1 LALSIILAS
10 VPISCLPALWGS
22 MLSTQLQE
30 KGGSLKGSLVAML
43 PEPRSEPESPRVCSH
58 CAPVMFQPGDMVDL
72 EGPSAAPGFRNQPA
86 VVTKVFDRHCEVV
99 VVDSSL
105 NCIGECWPNVTDIT
119 LRGDAGWR
127 LHQRVYIKGLR
138 HKHRRLLNGSTGV
151 IIEHVQEGH
160 PCFISRNGSEHPQL
174 AVCVRLDEPWERK
187 RTIVLEPKYVHSWD
201 EELFKATSE
210 LAEVAAL
217 LKPVGKTAEPQ
228 AEPSPAEVAALLKPV
243 GKAAEPQAE
252 PSLVEVAA
260 LLKPVG
266 KTAEPQA
273 EPSPQSTPLS
283 TFRGG
288 DKSTPTSANG
298 EPRTFFK
305 SFSFTTGVRP
315 MYMDRMHLCDVP
327 TPRRV
332 PAKRNRNCDF
342 GWFFDDL
349 FQRPRSGSRC
359 L

>member
-1 LALSIILAS
+1 LAS

-228 AEPSPAEVAALLKPV
+228 AEPSP
-243 GKAAEPQAE
+243 
-252 PSLVEVAA
+252 
-260 LLKPVG
+260 
-266 KTAEPQA
+266 
-273 EPSPQSTPLS
+273 QSTPLS